1 MIRSTGSDIY
11 CYDVFLSSK
20 SLDTNFNFT
29 HNLFVSLQKK
39 GLVTFKDDTYK
50 LNKGETI
57 APKLLRAIE
66 ASRIFIVIF
75 TKDYASST
83 WCLRELEY
91 ILQCVQVSERRVL
104 PVFYDIHPSEVRR
117 QSGSYKK
124 AFCEHEERFKHDPE
138 MVRRWRDALTQ
149 VSHISGW
156 DVRDKSQYAEI
167 EKIVDAILYILDH
180 KFSSVS
186 KDLVGVDSPIEE
198 LEKLLHLDSVD
209 DVRVVG
215 ICGMGGIG
223 KTTIAT
229 LLYDRISHQF
239 DTCCFIENFNKLY
252 KHQGPIGAHKQI
264 LRQTLSEKH
273 LQVCNLHD
281 AADLILSRLHR
292 ARALIILDSV
302 DQIDQLYKTTVNRE
316 WLGPGSRI
324 IIISRHEHV
333 LKLYGVDVVY
343 KVPLLNQT
351 NSLRLFC
358 QILSKHDHII
368 SSPKQLAHGILTY
381 ADGLPPLVIKV
392 LGSFLFGR
400 YIFEWRR
407 ELARF
412 RESPN
417 YIMDVLLL
425 SLDVLDKMEKQ
436 IFLDIACFF
445 NGRGEDYVK
454 NILNSCG
461 FYADTQLIVLID
473 KSVISISDECK
484 IEMHALLEELG
495 RKIVREDSSKKCSRL
510 WLHKQFNNVILEN
523 MENNVEAIVL
533 HGNERDAETLMAD
546 ALSKMS
552 RLRLLILKDVKF
564 SGSLD
569 NLSNELRYVSWDRYP
584 FKDLPSSFQPHELVE
599 LILVDSNIKQL
610 WEGNKNLPNL
620 KTLDL
625 SYSENLTK
633 MPYFGEFPNLEHLNL
648 EGCIKLV
655 QIDPSIV
662 LLRKLA
668 FLNLKNCKSLTIC
681 IPNEIFGLPLLKY
694 LNLAGCSKAFKNP
707 IACEGKEGE
716 GKEGFASCFLPSSS
730 LPSFSCLSELDI
742 SFCSLSQIPDS
753 LGCLPSLERLNLR
766 GNNFVTLPSLRD
778 LSKLEYLN
786 LEHCK
791 NLKSLNGLPSPIS
804 FKRDKYKR
812 AGMYIFNCP
821 ELGKREHCIS
831 MTFSWMMQFIL
842 ANLVSSDSFHQID
855 IVIPGSEIPRWFN
868 NRRMGRSISMDPSP
882 IVYDNN
888 IIGIACC
895 VVFSMAPFDPT
906 TTIYERGPI
915 IRLGFKSNN
924 AVNSHYIVIPV
935 TLYRYLIRV
944 KSNHTW
950 IIYFPRESFFSFLRC
965 IDNTLWDL
973 DHIKMEASSMNGQGL
988 HLEVKNCGYSWVC
1001 KQDLQPFLN

>member
-273 LQVCNLHD
+273 LQ
-281 AADLILSRLHR
+281 
-292 ARALIILDSV
+292 
-302 DQIDQLYKTTVNRE
+302 
-316 WLGPGSRI
+316 
-324 IIISRHEHV
+324 
-333 LKLYGVDVVY
+333 
-343 KVPLLNQT
+343 
-351 NSLRLFC
+351 
-358 QILSKHDHII
+358 
-368 SSPKQLAHGILTY
+368 
-381 ADGLPPLVIKV
+381 
-392 LGSFLFGR
+392 
-400 YIFEWRR
+400 
-407 ELARF
+407 
-412 RESPN
+412 
-417 YIMDVLLL
+417 
-425 SLDVLDKMEKQ
+425 
-436 IFLDIACFF
+436 
-445 NGRGEDYVK
+445 
-454 NILNSCG
+454 
-461 FYADTQLIVLID
+461 
-473 KSVISISDECK
+473 
-484 IEMHALLEELG
+484 
-495 RKIVREDSSKKCSRL
+495 
-510 WLHKQFNNVILEN
+510 
-523 MENNVEAIVL
+523 ENNVEAIVL

-610 WEGNKNLPNL
+610 WEGNK
-620 KTLDL
+620 
-625 SYSENLTK
+625 
-633 MPYFGEFPNLEHLNL
+633 
-648 EGCIKLV
+648 
-655 QIDPSIV
+655 
-662 LLRKLA
+662 
-668 FLNLKNCKSLTIC
+668 
-681 IPNEIFGLPLLKY
+681 
-694 LNLAGCSKAFKNP
+694 
-707 IACEGKEGE
+707 
-716 GKEGFASCFLPSSS
+716 
-730 LPSFSCLSELDI
+730 
-742 SFCSLSQIPDS
+742 
-753 LGCLPSLERLNLR
+753 
-766 GNNFVTLPSLRD
+766 
-778 LSKLEYLN
+778 
-786 LEHCK
+786 
-791 NLKSLNGLPSPIS
+791 
-804 FKRDKYKR
+804 
-812 AGMYIFNCP
+812 
-821 ELGKREHCIS
+821 
-831 MTFSWMMQFIL
+831 
-842 ANLVSSDSFHQID
+842 
-855 IVIPGSEIPRWFN
+855 
-868 NRRMGRSISMDPSP
+868 
-882 IVYDNN
+882 
-888 IIGIACC
+888 
-895 VVFSMAPFDPT
+895 
-906 TTIYERGPI
+906 
-915 IRLGFKSNN
+915 
-924 AVNSHYIVIPV
+924 
-935 TLYRYLIRV
+935 
-944 KSNHTW
+944 
-950 IIYFPRESFFSFLRC
+950 
-965 IDNTLWDL
+965 
-973 DHIKMEASSMNGQGL
+973 
-988 HLEVKNCGYSWVC
+988 
-1001 KQDLQPFLN
+1001 